1 MQYADPL
8 MTLGNMHSHG
18 LRSLFFDLRLHTP
31 KTAPPSTPTIPATG
45 SSLPGP
51 SHNGCCHH
59 NPRAND
65 PINAGDRASLF
76 EVNPT
81 RTVHIL
87 TNSEMGISEITYCVE
102 HIYQTEQVA
111 MWAWRDSVKIPVR
124 PRLTEPAGRN
134 GQIWLAPRAVPTAP
148 SMKMLQEIVR
158 VD

>member
-1 MQYADPL
+1 MQNGRPSNDAWQHALSWAAVTVFRFEAAHPQDCAAL
-8 MTLGNMHSHG
+8 NSNHSRDG
-18 LRSLFFDLRLHTP
+18 II
-31 KTAPPSTPTIPATG
+31 AA
-45 SSLPGP
+45 GP

-81 RTVHIL
+81 GTVHFL

>member
-18 LRSLFFDLRLHTP
+18 LRSLFFDLMLHTP
-31 KTAPPSTPTIPATG
+31 NTAPPSTPTIPATA

-124 PRLTEPAGRN
+124 PRLTDQLAEMAKYGWRPALSRRHH
-134 GQIWLAPRAVPTAP
+134 L
-148 SMKMLQEIVR
+148 
-158 VD
+158 